1 MPDEIAQASEALKD
15 RLARELADAPQG
27 VRDSDMP
34 PPPPLTE
41 GQVGPSP
48 TSDYVNPGQQIPPVG
63 AGADPATGEEPD
75 PGIAN
80 AGGTGVGDADTDG
93 ATRTGLDPA

>member
-1 MPDEIAQASEALKD
+1 MPDEIAQDVEAHK
-15 RLARELADAPQG
+15 AAIVRELTDAPQG

-48 TSDYVNPGQQIPPVG
+48 TSDYINPGQELAPTG
-63 AGADPATGEEPD
+63 AGDDPDTGEEPD

-80 AGGTGVGDADTDG
+80 SGGTGDADTDG